1 MSKKVKSVGGSAVE
15 QTNTHKNAPHPSFDL
30 DDIIKELPVAPMFG
44 GGRRSTSESVDG
56 TSAGST
62 QVQGYS
68 SGLSQGLASST
79 NGNTS
84 NPTHRITTEELAKD
98 PNYSE
103 ISKSEL
109 SNLPKGTYLRYV
121 DINNV
126 VKPGGNLNAITTSLD
141 GEVLLKFGKYNVG
154 LRKYFAW
161 SVRTSQIS
169 KLYKY
174 NASLEK
180 KKVPVQIR
188 SDKYTGTKSGAG
200 NGQGLVGNGS
210 ASATHG
216 AGNGQELA
224 AQGLAGNVQG
234 LVDSTPPH
242 TSNPEDQ
249 FLNQL
254 GGKILLDNGVD
265 ELKTRVSAIET
276 AIEKLDS
283 DLKKLF
289 ILVKR
294 IYKQ

>member
-1 MSKKVKSVGGSAVE
+1 MSKKVKPVSKSDVE
-15 QTNTHKNAPHPSFDL
+15 QTNTHKNTPHPSFDL

-56 TSAGST
+56 TSVGST
-62 QVQGYS
+62 QGQ
-68 SGLSQGLASST
+68 GLSSANGTNGQMST
-79 NGNTS
+79 N
-84 NPTHRITTEELAKD
+84 PVHRITTEELAKD

-126 VKPGGNLNAITTSLD
+126 VKPGGNLNAITTALD

-154 LRKYFAW
+154 LKKYFAW

-174 NASLEK
+174 NASLER

-188 SDKYTGTKSGAG
+188 SDKYVGTKSVTG
-200 NGQGLVGNGS
+200 NGQGQLVGAGQGS
-210 ASATHG
+210 ASATYG
-216 AGNGQELA
+216 AGQEQGLA
-224 AQGLAGNVQG
+224 TQGLAGNVQG